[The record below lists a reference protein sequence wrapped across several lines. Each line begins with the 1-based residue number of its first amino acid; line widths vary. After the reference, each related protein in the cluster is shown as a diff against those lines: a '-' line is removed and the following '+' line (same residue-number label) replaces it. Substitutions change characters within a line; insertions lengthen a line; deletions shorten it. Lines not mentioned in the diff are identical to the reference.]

1 MFLVWV
7 MQKTNKIFSNIFKGF
22 VYLDKLYRT
31 VPIGNF
37 FAQQKLKNLVRCLYY
52 SNQKEK
58 QYLVFFK
65 WYFSRYYS
73 LLYFFCIPHSEII
86 FVKHT
91 HTYSTRAALSKKQ
104 ESSIYDVSFR
114 NAKRNKKVVR
124 DQGGGSDTLTPTI
137 LQLFL
142 EYRKYRFFLLVR
154 VLWHPLYLTKYRLE
168 SALVRRKWF

>member
-73 LLYFFCIPHSEII
+73 LLYFFVFHIQRLFSWNIHIHIVLELHFLKSRKVRFMMYLFGTRSET
-86 FVKHT
+86 KKLCE
-91 HTYSTRAALSKKQ
+91 TR
-104 ESSIYDVSFR
+104 
-114 NAKRNKKVVR
+114 
-124 DQGGGSDTLTPTI
+124 GGGAI
-137 LQLFL
+137 LLLQR
-142 EYRKYRFFLLVR
+142 YSNFFWSIGSIAFSSLCESYDIHCTWPNIVSK
-154 VLWHPLYLTKYRLE
+154 VL
-168 SALVRRKWF
+168 